1 VGFRIIEEIVSGDFV
16 FQAWGNTLE
25 ELFAACA
32 EACFSAMTDP
42 AGVEPREDYPVKIR
56 AENLEDLLYDFLAE
70 LIYLKDTEKIF
81 LSKFDIEIDV
91 DKISLNSVAW
101 GETIDY
107 NKHEIK
113 TDVKAVTYHDLKII
127 KARDRYEAKI
137 ILDL

>member
-1 VGFRIIEEIVSGDFV
+1 LGFRIIEEIVSGDFV
-16 FQAWGNTLE
+16 FEAWGNTLE

-32 EACFSAMTDP
+32 KACFSAMTDP
-42 AGVEPREDYPVKIR
+42 AGVEPSKAYPVKIE
-56 AENLEDLLYDFLAE
+56 ADNLEELLYNFLAE
-70 LIYLKDTEKIF
+70 LVYLKDTDKIF

-91 DKISLNSVAW
+91 HEVSLNAVAW

-113 TDVKAVTYHDLKII
+113 TDVKAVTYHGLNII
-127 KARDRYEAKI
+127 KAGDRYEVKV

>member
-1 VGFRIIEEIVSGDFV
+1 MGFRIIEEIVSGDFV

-25 ELFAACA
+25 KLFAACA

-70 LIYLKDTEKIF
+70 LIYLKDTEKVF

>member
-1 VGFRIIEEIVSGDFV
+1 MGFRIIEEIVSGDFV
-16 FQAWGNTLE
+16 FQAWGNNIE

-42 AGVEPREDYPVKIR
+42 AAVEPKNDYPVKIK
-56 AENLEDLLYDFLAE
+56 AENLEDLLYNFLAE
-70 LIYLKDTEKIF
+70 LIYLKDIDKIF
-81 LSKFDIEIDV
+81 FSKFDIEIDIEEV
-91 DKISLNSVAW
+91 SLNAVAW

-113 TDVKAVTYHDLKII
+113 TDVKAVTYHDLKIV
-127 KARDRYEAKI
+127 KSTDRYEVKV

>member
-1 VGFRIIEEIVSGDFV
+1 MGFKIIEEIVSGDFV

-25 ELFAACA
+25 ELFGSCA

-42 AGVEPREDYPVKIR
+42 AAVEPRKEYPVKIG
-56 AENLEDLLYDFLAE
+56 ADNLEDLLYNFLAE
-70 LIYLKDTEKIF
+70 LIYLKDTDKIF

-91 DKISLNSVAW
+91 NDVSLNAVAW

-113 TDVKAVTYHDLKII
+113 TDVKAVTYHDLNII
-127 KARDRYEAKI
+127 KAGDRYEVKV